1 MCHHRDPPPQPHSL
15 AEGLGVLLHLLED
28 EAHGGVAHDLL
39 HLGVGHGA
47 PLHLLGVVV
56 AVVLSQQ
63 AALVTLSRLL
73 RGGEE
78 GQKGGMGMMKIQ
90 QP

>member
-1 MCHHRDPPPQPHSL
+1 MPPLRALGTPGHLRAHPRPHSL

-63 AALVTLSRLL
+63 AALVTLSSLL
-73 RGGEE
+73 
-78 GQKGGMGMMKIQ
+78 
-90 QP
+90 